1 MRYTGNNFN
10 TSYVDGGGQCN
21 LFMFQ
26 TTQERHALYSDQ
38 FNASYVDGG
47 GQSNHPNTHQVLT
60 VNQEDTTDYN
70 LFDFII

>member
-1 MRYTGNNFN
+1 MRYIQT
-10 TSYVDGGGQCN
+10 N
-21 LFMFQ
+21 LTPLMLMVVANLICLCFRLPGKDMRYIQ
-26 TTQERHALYSDQ
+26 TN